1 MNKVEWILPG
11 TVLSVDAD
19 RPQAAEEVFSSLF
32 LAGGLVL
39 SQVTQV
45 TGLEPYIIQNWVRRG
60 FLAPPK
66 QRKYTRRQLSRIL
79 MINALKSTLS
89 IEQICKLLSYING
102 ALDDE
107 GDDTID
113 DTELYGAFVLVAGS
127 VQKHDLTLESE
138 MNRLI
143 ADGLKDYKEPIPGAK
158 ERIEQ
163 ALRIMITAWRAA
175 QLQTKAQILKKEK
188 SMFKEFKGTEIPIPM
203 PKKPSGDFLK
213 KLPKIVLIAVI
224 VLVLLAVAA
233 SSWYTVNDKEQAVV
247 TTFGKVT
254 DITDAG
260 FHFKLPFGIQKVEKV
275 NVNVYQKIEL
285 GYRSVGSADNF
296 DIIESETKMITGDYN
311 IVDVEFFVEYK
322 VSDPEKYLYGSYDP
336 ETILRN
342 LLQSQVRNVV
352 GSEAVDAVL
361 TTGKESIQMRVK
373 ELVSEILQEYD
384 IGLTLVD
391 VKIQDSDPPTD
402 EVTEAFKAVET
413 AKQQAETV
421 RNEARAYQNA
431 QLPQAE
437 AKADE
442 LLRNAEYL
450 KQKRINEAT
459 EQVAMFEAMYKEYSQ
474 NPGITRSRM
483 YYEAISEALPDVKVY
498 IDTSGE
504 NGVQK
509 VLPLESFTQG
519 DVTTTAPEKG
529 EE

>member
-1 MNKVEWILPG
+1 MNKVEWTLPG

-175 QLQTKAQILKKEK
+175 QLQTKAQ
-188 SMFKEFKGTEIPIPM
+188 SMM
-203 PKKPSGDFLK
+203 NALC
-213 KLPKIVLIAVI
+213 V
-224 VLVLLAVAA
+224 
-233 SSWYTVNDKEQAVV
+233 
-247 TTFGKVT
+247 
-254 DITDAG
+254 
-260 FHFKLPFGIQKVEKV
+260 
-275 NVNVYQKIEL
+275 
-285 GYRSVGSADNF
+285 SADF
-296 DIIESETKMITGDYN
+296 
-311 IVDVEFFVEYK
+311 
-322 VSDPEKYLYGSYDP
+322 
-336 ETILRN
+336 
-342 LLQSQVRNVV
+342 
-352 GSEAVDAVL
+352 
-361 TTGKESIQMRVK
+361 
-373 ELVSEILQEYD
+373 
-384 IGLTLVD
+384 
-391 VKIQDSDPPTD
+391 
-402 EVTEAFKAVET
+402 
-413 AKQQAETV
+413 
-421 RNEARAYQNA
+421 
-431 QLPQAE
+431 
-437 AKADE
+437 
-442 LLRNAEYL
+442 
-450 KQKRINEAT
+450 
-459 EQVAMFEAMYKEYSQ
+459 
-474 NPGITRSRM
+474 
-483 YYEAISEALPDVKVY
+483 
-498 IDTSGE
+498 
-504 NGVQK
+504 
-509 VLPLESFTQG
+509 
-519 DVTTTAPEKG
+519 EKG
-529 EE
+529 EIYV